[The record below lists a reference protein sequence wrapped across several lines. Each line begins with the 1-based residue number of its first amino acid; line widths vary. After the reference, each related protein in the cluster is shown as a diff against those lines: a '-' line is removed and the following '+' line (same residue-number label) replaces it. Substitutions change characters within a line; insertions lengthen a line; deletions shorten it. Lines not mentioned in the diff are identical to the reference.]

1 VDEVN
6 EKISLVQENCLAI
19 YDSYYCLTEIIN
31 AIIYC
36 CDHLN
41 KKLYYKDLNAD
52 LNEDFQRFKRASTS
66 TYLSFKLKEEKKN
79 ANSINFYDLETD
91 YKKNVVERLEKIKK
105 IASKLMPLNCRLEL
119 LENMYSLI
127 YLSINDLKDAE
138 GESDDDDDENDL
150 TLANI
155 QIDSNE
161 KGLFKFFFI
170 LLIVMTVIKLLIV
183 FSQLISR
190 WNKHTE
196 KKCTYKFKLHKKTF
210 ILCRLFYTFYTF
222 VLKCQNLEL
231 R

>member
-1 VDEVN
+1 MDEVN

-52 LNEDFQRFKRASTS
+52 LNEDFQRYKRASTS
-66 TYLSFKLKEEKKN
+66 TYLSFKLKEETKN
-79 ANSINFYDLETD
+79 AKNKNSINFSDLETD

-105 IASKLMPLNCRLEL
+105 IASKLMPLNYRLEL

-161 KGLFKFFFI
+161 RGLFIFKF
-170 LLIVMTVIKLLIV
+170 
-183 FSQLISR
+183 
-190 WNKHTE
+190 
-196 KKCTYKFKLHKKTF
+196 Y
-210 ILCRLFYTFYTF
+210 LF
-222 VLKCQNLEL
+222 L
-231 R
+231 